1 MKIMKW
7 FHNMRISAKLLL
19 GFGIVAVIAG
29 VVGIIAII
37 NIKSITDADRM
48 LYQEN
53 TLGFMMRICR
63 MNFQKL
69 RLFTFQLL

>member
-37 NIKSITDADRM
+37 NIKSITEADRM

-53 TLGFMMRICR
+53 TLGIYDADM
-63 MNFQKL
+63 QG
-69 RLFTFQLL
+69 